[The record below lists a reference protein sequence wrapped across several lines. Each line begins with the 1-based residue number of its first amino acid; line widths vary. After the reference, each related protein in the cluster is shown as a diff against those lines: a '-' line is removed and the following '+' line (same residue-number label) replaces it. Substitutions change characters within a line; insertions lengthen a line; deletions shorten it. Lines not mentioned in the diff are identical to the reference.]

1 MGILDVFRSGSRN
14 PDPEIRLA
22 AVAKL
27 TDESALVE
35 IAAVDDSARVRLAA
49 VAKIASDERLAEVA
63 RDAMAMDA
71 RLAAVER
78 ISSQELLADIIKTR
92 KNFELMG
99 ACFARIT
106 DRVVLQNIAEDAGYN
121 PAARRV
127 AVEQFADEA
136 YLDDI
141 AGNGGVKSSGGVED
155 RGGAEDRG
163 GVKGSGGA
171 KGDDGIEDDGGRLSA
186 STDRK
191 SDAAIEAILT
201 AYGDVRV
208 VRALARFRGSEKA
221 LRGLGTIAR
230 RGGEVGGLAVEYL
243 CRALKST
250 NSRLRACAVEE
261 LAVLRDP
268 DLVSV
273 IMRGLDTPEL
283 MQPLREVL
291 RSIGT
296 PQALAALGEDD
307 GPDDPHG
314 PGGPDNE
321 QEA

>member
-27 TDESALVE
+27 TDESALAE
-35 IAAVDDSARVRLAA
+35 IAAADHSARVRLAA
-49 VAKIASDERLAEVA
+49 VAKIASDVHLAEVA
-63 RDAMAMDA
+63 RDGQAMDA

-78 ISSQELLADIIKTR
+78 ISSQELLANIIKTR

-106 DRVVLQNIAEDAGYN
+106 DRGVLQSIAEDADYN
-121 PAARRV
+121 PAARRM

-136 YLDDI
+136 YLDDV
-141 AGNGGVKSSGGVED
+141 AGNGEGNSNGATRNNGD
-155 RGGAEDRG
+155 GLTGGA
-163 GVKGSGGA
+163 
-171 KGDDGIEDDGGRLSA
+171 
-186 STDRK
+186 DRK
-191 SDAAIEAILT
+191 SDAAIDAILAT
-201 AYGDVRV
+201 YGDVRV
-208 VRALARFRGSEKA
+208 VRALGRFRGSEKA

-230 RGGEVGGLAVEYL
+230 RGDEVGGLAVEYL
-243 CRALKST
+243 CRALKSA
-250 NSRLRACAVEE
+250 NSRLRGCAVEE
-261 LAVLRDP
+261 LAALRDP

-273 IMRGLDTPEL
+273 IVRGLDTPEL
-283 MQPLREVL
+283 TQPLREVL

-296 PQALAALGEDD
+296 HQALAALGEDG
-307 GPDDPHG
+307 GPDD
-314 PGGPDNE
+314 E

>member
-1 MGILDVFRSGSRN
+1 MGILDVFRSGTRN

-35 IAAVDDSARVRLAA
+35 IAAADDSARVRLAA
-49 VAKIASDERLAEVA
+49 VAKITSDVRLAEVA

-141 AGNGGVKSSGGVED
+141 AGNGGVNTSGGVKSSGGVE
-155 RGGAEDRG
+155 
-163 GVKGSGGA
+163 GSGGVMS
-171 KGDDGIEDDGGRLSA
+171 DDGTEDDGDRLSA
-186 STDRK
+186 SADRK

-268 DLVSV
+268 DLVSI

-283 MQPLREVL
+283 TQPLHEVL

-307 GPDDPHG
+307 GSGGPD
-314 PGGPDNE
+314 GPDNE